1 MHDARPGKRLRG
13 GAILEYAARLT
24 KEPWTV
30 IPAHIERLRDLNL
43 SDRAILEAKLVA
55 GYVSFVNRLALGLG
69 IQLGRLFRQ
78 FTR

>member
-1 MHDARPGKRLRG
+1 MHDAWPGKRLR

-30 IPAHIERLRDLNL
+30 IPAHIERLRDLGFY
-43 SDRAILEAKLVA
+43 DRAILEAKLVA
-55 GYVSFVNRLALGLG
+55 GYMSFVNRLARGLG
-69 IQLGRLFRQ
+69 IQLDDYFRQ